1 MNVSLSS
8 LYFVNV
14 YALNC
19 NTQVLV
25 YNLVYNVFIKG
36 SNLKTQLHALLY
48 LLSLHQ
54 LVPNPECIWNHFS
67 ISKKN
72 TLFLCVSFKCRL
84 KLGRMMLLRCGYI

>member
-14 YALNC
+14 YANC

-36 SNLKTQLHALLY
+36 SKLKTQLHALLY

-54 LVPNPECIWNHFS
+54 LAPNPVCIWNHFS